1 MEDNCIR
8 AQKLSGFNSYREGR
22 EYNSFAMLA
31 VGNLE

>member
-1 MEDNCIR
+1 VEHNYIR

-22 EYNSFAMLA
+22 EYNSLAMLA